1 MRPEN
6 ASFKEAGAAQAAKG
20 EVMSKAVN
28 RSGGSALTAAA
39 AAPRRRSVTPSP
51 TTEAKSRVS
60 KVSIERFVKILRLA
74 RRKCGVTMR
83 VLEQELGISPA
94 SIKRDLDY
102 LKDRLHCPLEWDRQQ
117 HAYVVRDDLAAGGRF
132 ELPGLWFDASELL
145 ALLMMLHLV
154 EGVQPGLLDEHVAPM
169 KERLRSML
177 AVGGKSAR
185 KIEDKVK
192 LIHFAPRRVE
202 PKHFKLVATALLE
215 GKRLRISYLRR
226 DKMERTERVISPL
239 QLVHYRENWVLD
251 GWCHLRNEL
260 RSFGLEAIEDVQIVS
275 ESAIEVSSD
284 EMREHFQSGYGI
296 FAGKASNR
304 AVLKFT
310 PERAQWV
317 SLETWHPDQTS
328 NWHEDGS
335 YVLEVPYSNDLELT
349 MDVLRYGQDV
359 EVLGPPQLRERIH
372 RTLCTAAE
380 QYTSQTS
387 T

>member
-1 MRPEN
+1 MI
-6 ASFKEAGAAQAAKG
+6 F
-20 EVMSKAVN
+20 KAVN
-28 RSGGSALTAAA
+28 RKGTVETTGTLKVPTLRSTGSS
-39 AAPRRRSVTPSP
+39 PKQVT
-51 TTEAKSRVS
+51 KGRVS

-83 VLEQELGISPA
+83 DLEQELGISQA
-94 SIKRDLDY
+94 SVKRDLDY
-102 LKDRLHCPLEWDRQQ
+102 LKDRLHCPLEWDRKQ
-117 HAYVVRDDLAAGGRF
+117 HAYFVRDDLMAGGRF

-154 EGVQPGLLDEHVAPM
+154 EGVQPGLLEEHVAPM

-177 AVGGKSAR
+177 AAGGKSAK
-185 KIEDKVK
+185 KIENKVK

-202 PKHFKLVATALLE
+202 PRHFKLVATALLE
-215 GKRLRISYLRR
+215 GKRLRLSYLRR

-260 RSFGLEAIEDVQIVS
+260 RSFGLEAIENVQVVA
-275 ESAIEVSSD
+275 EAAVEVSAD

-296 FAGKASNR
+296 FAGKANNR

-317 SLETWHPDQTS
+317 SLETWHPDQTAC
-328 NWHEDGS
+328 WLEDGS

-349 MDVLRYGQDV
+349 MDVLRYGHDV
-359 EVLGPPQLRERIH
+359 EVLAPPQLRERMH

-380 QYTSQTS
+380 KYVSRPS
-387 T
+387 M

>member
-1 MRPEN
+1 
-6 ASFKEAGAAQAAKG
+6 
-20 EVMSKAVN
+20 MSTALN
-28 RSGGSALTAAA
+28 RSGSSAPAVAVVA
-39 AAPRRRSVTPSP
+39 PARRSAAPPSKL
-51 TTEAKSRVS
+51 EIKGRIS

-74 RRKCGVTMR
+74 RRKYGVTMR
-83 VLEQELGISPA
+83 DLERELGISQA

-102 LKDRLHCPLEWDRQQ
+102 LKDRLNCPLEWDRRA
-117 HAYVVRDDLAAGGRF
+117 HAYFVRDDLTAGGRF

-154 EGVQPGLLDEHVAPM
+154 EGVQPGLLEEHIAPM

-177 AVGGKSAR
+177 AAGGKSA
-185 KIEDKVK
+185 KQIENKVK

-215 GKRLRISYLRR
+215 GKRLRLGYLRR

-260 RSFGLEAIEDVQIVS
+260 RSFGLEAIEDVQIVA
-275 ESAIEVSSD
+275 ESAVEVSRD

-317 SLETWHPDQTS
+317 SLETWHPDQTDR
-328 NWHEDGS
+328 WLADGS

-349 MDVLRYGQDV
+349 MDVLRYGHDV
-359 EVLGPPQLRERIH
+359 EVLAPPQLRERMH

-380 QYTSQTS
+380 KYGSQPS